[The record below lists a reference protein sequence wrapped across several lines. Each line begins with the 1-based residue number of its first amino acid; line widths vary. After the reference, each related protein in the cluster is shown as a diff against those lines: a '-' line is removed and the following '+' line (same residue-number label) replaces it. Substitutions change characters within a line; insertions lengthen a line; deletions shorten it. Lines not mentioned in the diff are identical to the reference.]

1 MTEPTV
7 PAELTAINV
16 RLDDGDS
23 RMQRIEDRQKE
34 MGESLQTNTEMT
46 RDVLDMLVAWRA
58 GMNAIAKFGRGLAA
72 IGRWFIRVLK
82 VLAPIA
88 AAGAA
93 IWTVFQGYLHG
104 GAPK

>member
-7 PAELTAINV
+7 PAELTAINA
-16 RLDDGDS
+16 RLDEGDA
-23 RMQRIEDRQKE
+23 RMERIEIRQKAF
-34 MGESLQTNTEMT
+34 GESLQANTNMT

-58 GMNAIAKFGRGLAA
+58 GMNAIAKFGRFLAA
-72 IGRWFIRVLK
+72 VGKWFIRVLK

-93 IWTVFQGYLHG
+93 IWTVFQSYLHG